1 MLTITLH
8 DVEFLQTNIKTKSTK
23 YDKGLSVLE
32 VNIIGLMHVSVSFH
46 A

>member
-8 DVEFLQTNIKTKSTK
+8 DVEFLQINIITKSTK
-23 YDKGLSVLE
+23 YDKGLSVLV
-32 VNIIGLMHVSVSFH
+32 VNNNVFMHVSVSFH